1 MDYGFFKAFEQLA
14 KDVAE
19 LKTMVAALVDE
30 GSDKAAAK
38 ALAVQVAAKTKA
50 LQDAIPK

>member
-1 MDYGFFKAFEQLA
+1 MDYGFFQAFEKLS
-14 KDVAE
+14 KDVAD

-30 GSDKAAAK
+30 GSDKAAAL
-38 ALAVQVAAKTKA
+38 ALAAKVRASTAA